1 MYVHQ
6 REQLIKICKS
16 MDSYCI
22 VVDFWSESYTG
33 NTLMFNIN
41 IFAFFEKVYHIVV
54 YHLVMLI
61 QNTN

>member
-1 MYVHQ
+1 
-6 REQLIKICKS
+6 

-54 YHLVMLI
+54 YHLIMLM